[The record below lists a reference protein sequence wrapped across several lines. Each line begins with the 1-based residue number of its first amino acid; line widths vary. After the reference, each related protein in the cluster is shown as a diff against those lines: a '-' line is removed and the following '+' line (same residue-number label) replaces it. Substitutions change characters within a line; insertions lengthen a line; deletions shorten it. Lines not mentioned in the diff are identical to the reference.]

1 MAEIT
6 IRSVWAERAERDET
20 TWTGTIDLAR
30 RVDESTEETLER
42 IFRLFN
48 RVTPAD
54 GEYLSRIGYR
64 LPSLS
69 EGDEVTIDG
78 ETWRVG
84 MVGFEQVADRV

>member
-20 TWTGTIDLAR
+20 TWTGSVDLDR
-30 RVDESTEETLER
+30 PQGTSTEDALEQ

-48 RVTPAD
+48 RVDFAD
-54 GEYLSRIGYR
+54 GERLEALGYR

-69 EGDEVTIDG
+69 EGDEVTLDG
-78 ETWRVG
+78 ETWEVSILGFRRV
-84 MVGFEQVADRV
+84 DRV